1 MTAAHRDLAN
11 EAAQAC
17 ARLLKARVVHV
28 EAPADAPYPRRRPIR
43 TMRVNLRGRAVIA
56 VHRLDVRRAGIEAQ
70 VLRALGQQ
78 GAPVPKLLAH
88 DGPWLI
94 QEDVGTERLPQ
105 RIVRADAAGVERALD
120 AALQAVARCQNAAR
134 AAGLERAVRI
144 THEPRLLLA
153 APERV
158 GRMLAAPPPFL
169 PDWGVIFAF
178 ERPRVSFIKW
188 DTRLGNAIL
197 QGDGRV
203 VWVDWEECG
212 RGEALRDPV
221 KLLLDEWLPDAADA
235 EHRLWDKHQGAF
247 LGEIDTE
254 RGRVFAAVYGTLLA
268 LVRLGNIL
276 NFKRDGPW
284 WDEEICLAHDLI
296 AVNRAAAERLL
307 RRGARWARLTT
318 VTDGLAPW
326 MEGLVDRLPE

>member
-1 MTAAHRDLAN
+1 M
-11 EAAQAC
+11 
-17 ARLLKARVVHV
+17 

-78 GAPVPKLLAH
+78 GAPVPKLLDH

-144 THEPRLLLA
+144 THEPRPAADGAGKGGANAGSTAALSSRLGRDLRLRA
-153 APERV
+153 APGLVHQV
-158 GRMLAAPPPFL
+158 GHASRQR
-169 PDWGVIFAF
+169 DSSRR
-178 ERPRVSFIKW
+178 RPRGV
-188 DTRLGNAIL
+188 G
-197 QGDGRV
+197 
-203 VWVDWEECG
+203 DWEECG

-268 LVRLGNIL
+268 LVRLGNVL
-276 NFKRDGPW
+276 NFKRDGPGGTMRSASPRL
-284 WDEEICLAHDLI
+284 DRRQPGGG
-296 AVNRAAAERLL
+296 RAASSQ
-307 RRGARWARLTT
+307 GARWARLTT